1 MPPPPL
7 TLLPS
12 TELNIRVPTTSLAC
26 PRPPSLPTSTAQLG
40 RGENCS
46 VDCWREN
53 VTRSGAPGTHQTQAA
68 TEGTARTHTH
78 TLTHTHRHIQRRV
91 LIDGSSCTQT
101 FPRQRGAQM
110 GRSSLGSSLGAPQR
124 AATWLTDAG
133 LLRQE
138 WSLASLYRRPKSFHL
153 SGHILTKGSLP
164 HSLHLAASH
173 THVHALHSTLSSSL
187 YSLSPSPFLPCLPT
201 EHPLAVIPPR
211 LNNSNA

>member
-1 MPPPPL
+1 MPLPPL

-12 TELNIRVPTTSLAC
+12 TGLNIRVPTTSLAC
-26 PRPPSLPTSTAQLG
+26 PRTPSLPTSTAQLG

-68 TEGTARTHTH
+68 TEGVARTHTH
-78 TLTHTHRHIQRRV
+78 TLTHTHRHTERRV

-101 FPRQRGAQM
+101 FPCQRGAQM
-110 GRSSLGSSLGAPQR
+110 GRSSLGSSLGALSVPR
-124 AATWLTDAG
+124 HDSPTLDFSYRNG
-133 LLRQE
+133 VLP
-138 WSLASLYRRPKSFHL
+138 LYIVDRRVF
-153 SGHILTKGSLP
+153 IYTVIFTKGSLP
-164 HSLHLAASH
+164 HSFHLAASH

-187 YSLSPSPFLPCLPT
+187 HSLSPSPSFPCLPT
-201 EHPLAVIPPR
+201 THPLAVIPPR